1 MINEKTVDEVPQTQ
15 ADIVTSK
22 VVYIDGKKVGGV
34 LRFNADLDLQSN
46 NLLTKVTVTFAVKRS
61 SLHIEDI
68 EGKPG
73 LQKVSFSTTN
83 EAFK

>member
-1 MINEKTVDEVPQTQ
+1 MINENIVEEVPQTQ

-22 VVYIDGKKVGGV
+22 QVWIDGKKVGGV
-34 LRFNADLDLQSN
+34 QRLEVDLDLRDA
-46 NLLTKVTVTFAVKRS
+46 NLLTKVTVTFVVKRN

-73 LQKVSFSTTN
+73 LQKVSFSTIN